1 MARAFVPRWG
11 SAAAIAAAAWLASAA
26 HAAEPDFVPSAEL
39 LAAAR
44 KEGKIVLYTAN
55 FLETEQAV

>member
-1 MARAFVPRWG
+1 MI
-11 SAAAIAAAAWLASAA
+11 AAILLACVA
-26 HAAEPDFVPSAEL
+26 HAAEPAFVPSAEL